1 MFSSSKH
8 GKDSGG
14 KLFMDYAKGHGVNE
28 TDKNIYKLD
37 RHSEISK
44 FISLGPRHDLI
55 ELNLNIT

>member
-28 TDKNIYKLD
+28 TDKKIYKLD

-44 FISLGPRHDLI
+44 FISLGPRL
-55 ELNLNIT
+55 L